1 MRQEFV
7 ESRGRDA
14 SRVTTLRAV
23 GMLCADGGS
32 ERAHEYVPR
41 QQAEIGEPMR
51 EIEVTP
57 IEEPVPDFAPVHEPE
72 ESPAEPVREPERVPA

>member
-23 GMLCADGGS
+23 GILCADDGS
-32 ERAHEYVPR
+32 ERGHECVPR

>member
-7 ESRGRDA
+7 ESHARDA
-14 SRVTTLRAV
+14 SCVTALRGV
-23 GMLCADGGS
+23 GSLFADDRS
-32 ERAHEYVPR
+32 ARRDECVPR

-57 IEEPVPDFAPVHEPE
+57 IEEPVPDFAPIRAPE
-72 ESPAEPVREPERVPA
+72 EAPAEPVRQPERVPA